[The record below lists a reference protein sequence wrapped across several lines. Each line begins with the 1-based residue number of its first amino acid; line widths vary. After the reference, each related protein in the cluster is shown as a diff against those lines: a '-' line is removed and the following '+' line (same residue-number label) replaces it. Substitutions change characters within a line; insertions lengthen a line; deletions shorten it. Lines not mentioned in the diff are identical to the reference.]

1 MRWCGLC
8 LQQHHLRSIVP
19 ARFQDKPFDL
29 LQITDNYSE
38 ERACLT
44 CKGVAE
50 SAQIVNFMPRE
61 SLSVKTE
68 TKVDETHKQQ
78 EVDHTQEF
86 PDFSGRKFVFFLV

>member
-1 MRWCGLC
+1 
-8 LQQHHLRSIVP
+8 
-19 ARFQDKPFDL
+19 
-29 LQITDNYSE
+29 
-38 ERACLT
+38 LT